1 MKNTF
6 YQSYWIVVGLCIL
19 YLVMLTSVPRKELTE
34 QEKVEQWKPKD
45 FYLIYKMW
53 TDEEYRNVNNSK

>member
-1 MKNTF
+1 MIKHK
-6 YQSYWIVVGLCIL
+6 SYWIVVGLCIL